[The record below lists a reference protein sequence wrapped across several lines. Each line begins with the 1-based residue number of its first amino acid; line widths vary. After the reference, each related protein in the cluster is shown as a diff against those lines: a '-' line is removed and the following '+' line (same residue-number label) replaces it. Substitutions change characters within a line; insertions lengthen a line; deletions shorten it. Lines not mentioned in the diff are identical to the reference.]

1 MSTDIK
7 FSKAQLSKIIQLG
20 GFLGKSLWLKI
31 FLSKLA
37 TKATSSVLDKFE
49 RKRSGKD
56 VVRTRKG
63 FSLFISNEDMDDI
76 VESLEKSDLLIE
88 LATKTVQHE
97 IKKKKVALLGL

>member
-1 MSTDIK
+1 M
-7 FSKAQLSKIIQLG
+7 L
-20 GFLGKSLWLKI
+20 SLWLKI

-88 LATKTVQHE
+88 PATKTVQHE